1 MSVPNR
7 VGSVHVATTRRHYKG
22 KVYEAHLLRRSYREN
37 GKVKNQTLG
46 NISHLPPDLIE
57 IIRRRLAGER
67 FLPSEELRIRRSLP
81 HGHVLAVA
89 QTIRQLGMAE
99 LLDRTRSRQ
108 RDLVLALICARVVEP
123 RSKLATTRSWGE
135 STLSSMFS
143 VEDATVEEVYSALD
157 WLLEH
162 QPAIERRLARRHLG
176 EGATVLYDLSSS
188 YVEGRH
194 CPLAKIGYSR
204 DRKRGTLQ
212 VEYGLATDQ
221 EGRPIAVEV
230 VPGNTGDPDTVAE
243 QVEKIKRRFHLERA
257 ILVGDRGMLTQA
269 RIEELRQERG
279 IEWISALRGPQIRAL
294 LDSGAI
300 QMGLFDQRGP
310 LEIVHPDYPGERLV
324 VCRNPDL
331 AAERRRKR
339 EDLLQ
344 STEARLQPILEAV
357 AQGRLRGAAE
367 IGLRLGRVID
377 KYKVGK
383 HFRIEIQDRS
393 LLIHRDEP
401 RILAEAQ
408 LDGIYVIRTSVTPD
422 HLTADQ
428 AVRTYKQ
435 LSRVER
441 AFRTWKGLDIQ
452 VRPIRHWSSERV
464 RAHILL
470 CMLAYY
476 VRWHL
481 ERAWAPLLFRDEQP
495 PILDDPVAHS
505 QRSAA
510 ALRKARTQQL
520 EDGSPVHS
528 FPTLLRSLATLCRN
542 QVVPTGLPQEAAFEV
557 VTQPTELQARAL
569 ALAGLQFPTG

>member
-1 MSVPNR
+1 MPSR

-57 IIRRRLAGER
+57 IIRRRLAGEK
-67 FLPSEELRIRRSLP
+67 FVPGQDLQIRRSLP
-81 HGHVLAVA
+81 HGHVLAVT
-89 QTIRQLGMAE
+89 QTMRQLGMAE
-99 LLDRTRSRQ
+99 LLDHTGSRP
-108 RDLVLALICARVVEP
+108 RDVALALICARVVEP

-135 STLSSMFS
+135 STLSSMFA

-157 WLLEH
+157 WLLER
-162 QPAIERRLARRHLG
+162 QPAIERKLARRHLG
-176 EGATVLYDLSSS
+176 DGGMVLYDLSSS
-188 YVEGRH
+188 YMEGRH

-204 DRKRGTLQ
+204 DRKKGTLQ

-221 EGRPIAVEV
+221 EGRPVAVEV
-230 VPGNTGDPDTVAE
+230 VPGNTGDPDTVAA
-243 QVEKIKRRFHLERA
+243 QVERIKKRFHLKRA

-269 RIEELRQERG
+269 RIEELRQAGG
-279 IEWISALRGPQIRAL
+279 IEWISALRSPQIRAL

-310 LEIVHPDYPGERLV
+310 VEIIHPDYPGERLV

-331 AAERRRKR
+331 AQERKR
-339 EDLLQ
+339 KRKDLLQ
-344 STEARLQPILEAV
+344 ATEAKLKPILESV
-357 AQGRLRGAAE
+357 AKGRLQGAAK
-367 IGLRLGRVID
+367 IGLRVGPVLNQH
-377 KYKVGK
+377 KVGK
-383 HFRIEIQDRS
+383 HFTVDITDQS
-393 LLIHRDEP
+393 LEIHRDQAK
-401 RILAEAQ
+401 ILAESE
-408 LDGIYVIRTSVTPD
+408 LDGIYVIRTSVAPEA
-422 HLTADQ
+422 LATAQ
-428 AVRTYKQ
+428 VVRTYKQ

-464 RAHILL
+464 KAHILL

-495 PILDDPVAHS
+495 PVLDDPVAPS
-505 QRSAA
+505 ERSAA
-510 ALRKARTQQL
+510 ALRKASTQQL
-520 EDGSPVHS
+520 EDGTPVHS
-528 FPTLLRSLATLCRN
+528 FPTLLRSLATVCRN
-542 QVVPTGLPQEAAFEV
+542 QVVPNGLPEAAAFEL
-557 VTQPTELQARAL
+557 VTQPTDLQGRAL
-569 ALAGLQFPTG
+569 ALAGVNLASA